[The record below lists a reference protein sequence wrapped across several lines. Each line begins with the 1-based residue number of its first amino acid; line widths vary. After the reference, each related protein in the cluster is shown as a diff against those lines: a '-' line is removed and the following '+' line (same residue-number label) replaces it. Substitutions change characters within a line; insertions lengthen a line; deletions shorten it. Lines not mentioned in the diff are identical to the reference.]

1 MIDYRQLQAFATVIE
16 EQSFDKAARRLYLTQ
31 SAVSQRVKQ
40 LEESVGQLLII
51 RSQPLHATA
60 AGQKL
65 LRHYRQ
71 INLLQNELIASLGEA
86 KAKGFSKLAIGLN
99 ADTLATWFL
108 DALEPLLR
116 ENNVLLELRVD
127 DQDQTHNF
135 LRQGEVIGCISASD
149 QPMQG
154 GRCTPLGFTHYRALA
169 SADYMQQYFSA
180 GIDKEALLRAPAVE
194 FNQKDELQD
203 RYLQTFF
210 SFDDNDD
217 YPCHR
222 VPSTESF
229 MDLIARGYAWGM
241 VPDEQSKRL
250 RDTGKLQ
257 EVAPGKVIKVPLYWH
272 SWNLTTDISQ
282 QLTDCLVNYCRQ
294 HLEVIPD
301 INI

>member
-40 LEESVGQLLII
+40 LEESLGQLLII
-51 RSQPLHATA
+51 RSQPLHPTA

-71 INLLQNELIASLGEA
+71 INLLQSELIESLGEA
-86 KAKGFSKLAIGLN
+86 EAKGFTKLAIGLN

-116 ENNVLLELRVD
+116 ESKILLELRVD
-127 DQDQTHNF
+127 DQDQTQKF

-154 GRCTPLGFTHYRALA
+154 GSCTPLGFTQYRALA
-169 SADYMQQYFSA
+169 TEQYIQRYFTNGVNKELLQQ
-180 GIDKEALLRAPAVE
+180 APAVE

-210 SFDDNDD
+210 NFNDGDD

-229 MDLIARGYAWGM
+229 MDLLARGYAWGM
-241 VPDEQSKRL
+241 VPDQQSEHFRN
-250 RDTGKLQ
+250 TGLLQ
-257 EVAPGKVIKVPLYWH
+257 EIIPGNVLKVPLYWH
-272 SWNLTTDISQ
+272 SWNLATKTSQ
-282 QLTDCLVNYCRQ
+282 RLTECLVSYCRK
-294 HLEVIPD
+294 HLAAI
-301 INI
+301 

>member
-16 EQSFDKAARRLYLTQ
+16 EQSFDKAARRLFLTQ

-40 LEESVGQLLII
+40 LEESLGQLLII
-51 RSQPLHATA
+51 RSQPLHPTA

-71 INLLQNELIASLGEA
+71 INLLQSELVESLGEDE
-86 KAKGFSKLAIGLN
+86 AKGFTKLAIGLN

-116 ENNVLLELRVD
+116 ETKVLLELRVD

-135 LRQGEVIGCISASD
+135 LRQGEVIGCISASE
-149 QPMQG
+149 QSMQG
-154 GRCTPLGFTHYRALA
+154 GSCTPLGITNYRALA
-169 SADYMQQYFSA
+169 SHEYIQHYFPN
-180 GIDKEALLRAPAVE
+180 GIDKESLQQAPAVE

-210 SFDDNDD
+210 NFSDGED

-229 MDLIARGYAWGM
+229 MDLLAGGYAWGM
-241 VPDEQSKRL
+241 VPDQQSEKL

-257 EVAPGKVIKVPLYWH
+257 EITPGKVIKVPLYWH
-272 SWNLTTDISQ
+272 SWNLTTESSQ
-282 QLTDCLVNYCRQ
+282 RLSECLINYCRKN
-294 HLEVIPD
+294 LEAI
-301 INI
+301 